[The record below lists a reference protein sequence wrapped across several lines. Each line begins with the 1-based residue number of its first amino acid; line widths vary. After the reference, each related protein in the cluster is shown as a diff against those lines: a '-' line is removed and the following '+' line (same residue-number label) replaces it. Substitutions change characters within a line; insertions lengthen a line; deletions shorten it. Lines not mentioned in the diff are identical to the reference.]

1 MTALCERMQNSLGLA
16 SAPGLPPLA
25 RAAVGGASDGN
36 FTAGI
41 GAPALD
47 GLGAT
52 GGGAHA
58 DDEHV
63 LAADL
68 GGLAALMADVLREPQ
83 PSTATNAAPPSGARR
98 P

>member
-25 RAAVGGASDGN
+25 RAAVGGASD
-36 FTAGI
+36 
-41 GAPALD
+41 
-47 GLGAT
+47 
-52 GGGAHA
+52 
-58 DDEHV
+58 DEHV
-63 LAADL
+63 LVADL

>member
-1 MTALCERMQNSLGLA
+1 MTALCERMQNSLGLT

-25 RAAVGGASDGN
+25 RAAAD
-36 FTAGI
+36 
-41 GAPALD
+41 
-47 GLGAT
+47 
-52 GGGAHA
+52 GAHA

-63 LAADL
+63 LVADL
-68 GGLAALMADVLREPQ
+68 GGRAALLAALMADVLREPQ